1 MLLGALFVIAYLVGS
16 VPIGHLVGRAH
27 GVDLREVGSGS
38 IGATNVRRALGWG
51 WAITV
56 FLLDLG
62 KGFLPAFCARFVAP
76 GQEGLWY
83 VVGAAAVLGHC
94 FSPWL
99 GFRGGKGIATS
110 LGMVFGASPWVA
122 AGGFAVFVVCL
133 LLSRFVSLSSII
145 AVFCSILVGLLL
157 HDWIYVGVGIAIF
170 VFVLYTHRR
179 NLQRLRAGDE
189 PKIAFAGS
197 PSGESRET
205 SP

>member
-1 MLLGALFVIAYLVGS
+1 MLLGALIVVAYLVGS
-16 VPIGHLVGRAH
+16 IPVGHLVGRAH

-51 WAITV
+51 WAIAV
-56 FLLDLG
+56 FLLDLA
-62 KGFLPAFCARFVAP
+62 KGFLPALAARSILP
-76 GQEGLWY
+76 GHEGLWY

-133 LLSRFVSLSSII
+133 ALSRFVSLSSII
-145 AVFCSILVGLLL
+145 AVFCSILVGVFL
-157 HDWIYVGVGIAIF
+157 HDWVYVGVGIAIF
-170 VFVLYTHRR
+170 LFVLYTHRR
-179 NLQRLRAGDE
+179 NLQRLMAGTE
-189 PKIAFAGS
+189 PKIAFSRTAR
-197 PSGESRET
+197 GESSET
-205 SP
+205 SA